1 MISYQSNSRT
11 NMKEYIA
18 GHLYE
23 DSKGVPFIFLGR
35 GVFKSSKN
43 FRNINNDSYF
53 LILSLRKI
61 KFILDEV
68 NSLKEFI
75 SKLEQYNIDL
85 YESIFIFAG
94 PRPAI
99 KDLGKI
105 FDTDELLD
113 IYEYS
118 YKHIASDGTVSNCDV
133 CIDFREN
140 IEALRESF

>member
-11 NMKEYIA
+11 NMREYIA

-23 DSKGVPFIFLGR
+23 DSKGVPFIFLGK

-61 KFILDEV
+61 KFILDET
-68 NSLKEFI
+68 NSLEEFI

-94 PRPAI
+94 PRPAV
-99 KDLGKI
+99 KDLGKV
-105 FDTDELLD
+105 FETNELLEV
-113 IYEYS
+113 YEYA
-118 YKHIASDGTVSNCDV
+118 YKYVAADGSISNCDV

-140 IEALRESF
+140 IEALKGSF